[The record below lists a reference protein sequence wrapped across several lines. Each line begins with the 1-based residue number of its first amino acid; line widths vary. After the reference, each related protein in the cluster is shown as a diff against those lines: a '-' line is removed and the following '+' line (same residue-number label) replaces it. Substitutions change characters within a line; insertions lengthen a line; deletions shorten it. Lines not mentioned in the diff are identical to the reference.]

1 MRVLFLVALCLA
13 VAFARQPYSNR
24 SQFQRLLRSLQR
36 EQQQQQEQGYC
47 GPRCQRNLFNIDQ
60 DEQGLEEEDD
70 EYYQQGQQCSRRQRY
85 GSLNLNDDDNN
96 DEYNEYERECDED
109 DFQCKLRQRQQERE
123 YEQDETEYTN
133 RYTQYGQQGRRQQ
146 QQRHQCQPKYQ
157 LLQELEQ
164 PNVHLASKLYKQA
177 KQENDDKNTVVSPA
191 SLQLALAAIQRGAR
205 GHTKRQLQRI
215 VGAGLTKQQIRHA
228 HTALQQS
235 LHGQDPV
242 QRQQT
247 GQQQQAKVKTTTT
260 IVINQRNR
268 AQRQFIQAVQSCL
281 NVQVKK
287 CDFQRQPQQCRQQI
301 NRYVAQ
307 KTNQKLQQTVP
318 QDAITENT
326 KLVVI
331 NTAQVKA
338 RWGRQFRQQQQT
350 RHGRFYPLGCQR
362 PKPVQFLQSQGR
374 FQYYEDEQL
383 KVVGVPT
390 QQQELTLYVIVP
402 KNKDGLNQIEK
413 SQIQDG
419 EQLKQ
424 LLEQAEQQR
433 QQVRVQ
439 LPKFQ
444 IKHKLDAKQTLRKEG
459 VQAVFD
465 ADEADLS
472 GINGQQQQ
480 QERYEQYYSQQDD
493 EQTVQRQQQLHVN
506 KLIHQATIKV
516 DEQGISAARQQHPG
530 QYEWQYESNQ
540 YGQEYEPEQYDEE
553 TEDED
558 EQEQQYHRQQLRRQ
572 ELFDEIFGQQRFGG
586 RRQYRFGRNPYN
598 RRQFQSQYEQDEE
611 NEYENEFEAQQYY
624 GQGEKKQVRANR
636 AFAFALKHNPSNQIV
651 LVGRVVDATQ
661 KPKQH
666 SITSIYGQRQQG
678 QQTLNGVDQQ

>member
-13 VAFARQPYSNR
+13 TAFARQPYSNR
-24 SQFQRLLRSLQR
+24 SQFQRLLRSIQR
-36 EQQQQQEQGYC
+36 QEQQQDGSC
-47 GPRCQRNLFNIDQ
+47 GPRCQRELLRGGNPWNNEDV
-60 DEQGLEEEDD
+60 DELEYENEDD
-70 EYYQQGQQCSRRQRY
+70 EYNQQGQQCSRRQRY
-85 GSLNLNDDDNN
+85 GSLNLNDDE
-96 DEYNEYERECDED
+96 DENEYGNIYEQECDED
-109 DFQCKLRQRQQERE
+109 DFQCKRRQQQQQYNEQEQE
-123 YEQDETEYTN
+123 YNGQYDTEYN
-133 RYTQYGQQGRRQQ
+133 PFRQHGQHGRRQQ

-157 LLQELEQ
+157 LLRELEQ

-191 SLQLALAAIQRGAR
+191 SLQLALAALQRGAR
-205 GHTKRQLQRI
+205 GHTKRQLQR
-215 VGAGLTKQQIRHA
+215 VTGAGLTKRQIRQA

-235 LHGQDPV
+235 LHGQDPI

-268 AQRQFIQAVQSCL
+268 AQQRFIQAVQSCL

-287 CDFQRQPQQCRQQI
+287 CDFQRQPQQCRHQI

-307 KTNQKLQQTVP
+307 KTQHKLQQTVP

-362 PKPVQFLQSQGR
+362 PKPVQYLQSQGR

-433 QQVRVQ
+433 QHVRVQ

-472 GINGQQQQ
+472 GINGQQS
-480 QERYEQYYSQQDD
+480 QERYEQLY
-493 EQTVQRQQQLHVN
+493 EQTQQGQQQLHVN
-506 KLIHQATIKV
+506 KLIQQATIKI
-516 DEQGISAARQQHPG
+516 DEQGISAARQNPG
-530 QYEWQYESNQ
+530 QYESK
-540 YGQEYEPEQYDEE
+540 YGQEYESEQYE
-553 TEDED
+553 TDGED
-558 EQEQQYHRQQLRRQ
+558 EQEQEYLERQTRRQ
-572 ELFDEIFGQQRFGG
+572 EIFDEIFGGQQQQQRFG
-586 RRQYRFGRNPYN
+586 RRQHRFGRNPY
-598 RRQFQSQYEQDEE
+598 RQQEYEPEYEQEQGQDY
-611 NEYENEFEAQQYY
+611 EYEQEYEQYN
-624 GQGEKKQVRANR
+624 QKKQVKANR

-651 LVGRVVDATQ
+651 LIGRVVDATQ
-661 KPKQH
+661 KPKQQ
-666 SITSIYGQRQQG
+666 INSIYGQRQQG